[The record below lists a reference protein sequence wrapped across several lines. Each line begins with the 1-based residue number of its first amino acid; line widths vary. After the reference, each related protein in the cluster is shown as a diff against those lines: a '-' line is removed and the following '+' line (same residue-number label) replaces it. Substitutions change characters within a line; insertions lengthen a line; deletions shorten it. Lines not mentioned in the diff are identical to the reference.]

1 MNLDFSVV
9 PPFAGA
15 LAVGALWTILITV
28 LAGAIS
34 LIVGTGLALAQV
46 YASGWLRALLA
57 VPVFIMVGTPLL
69 LQLFL
74 VYYGLSQLG
83 LRLPAFFTGV
93 VGLGLH
99 YSVYNA
105 DILRAAILSVEQGQF
120 EAGRALGF
128 GRWATLRHFVL
139 PQALYRTLPQIGNNI
154 LVLLKDSVLVSAI
167 GIMELVLSA
176 QLAISRTFRPF
187 EFYIAVAAI
196 FYLINLALEWALAL
210 ITRRTEAMR

>member
-1 MNLDFSVV
+1 MSLDFSVV
-9 PPFAGA
+9 LPFVGA
-15 LAVGALWTILITV
+15 LAIGTLWTILITA
-28 LAGAIS
+28 LAGTIS
-34 LIVGTGLALAQV
+34 LIVGTALALAQV
-46 YASGWLRALLA
+46 YGPRWVRALLS
-57 VPVFIMVGTPLL
+57 VPVFIITGTPLL

-83 LRLPAFFTGV
+83 FNLPAFFTGV

-99 YSVYNA
+99 YAVYNA
-105 DILRAAILSVEQGQF
+105 DVLRAAIRSVEQGQS

-128 GRWATLRHFVL
+128 GRWATLQHFVL
-139 PQALYRTLPQIGNNI
+139 PQAFYRALPQIGNNI

-187 EFYIAVAAI
+187 EFYFAVAAI
-196 FYLINLALEWALAL
+196 FYLINLALEWALGR
-210 ITRRTEAMR
+210 IYRRIEAMR